1 MNHTQFD
8 QTFEQ
13 LPHRRKQVLLKVL
26 AGETDAEIAKALT
39 ITEAT
44 VRKHIENICKEFGIR
59 NDFPDE
65 RRFKR
70 PELIALFDRYKPE
83 LVSSPALQRT
93 NGADSVTS
101 ACESVEGEADELR
114 FSTIY
119 NRDVFILI
127 DQSGSM
133 VRKDAD
139 TGNHTRYEYLQEVIE
154 GHIASILSAGW
165 QSVKQPEQQIC
176 QFVSIYFFSRHEVAP
191 NPIAIADASQVW
203 KIFSE
208 NQPKT
213 TTFIAPTLEK
223 CLDTWLNNGRLKN
236 RGAFFIIYT
245 DGLFN
250 DEPQFVDCI
259 AKACANVD
267 NPNTVKF
274 FVLGVGKDIDIK
286 HFLDLDFNVNNQMPY
301 DIFVFDLVNEVDDII
316 SLLKRQLT
324 NDPLVIFPKWVK
336 DRYPEFV
343 QQVLAARQRSE

>member
-8 QTFEQ
+8 QAFDK

-26 AGETDAEIAKALT
+26 AGETDAKIAQALT

-83 LVSSPALQRT
+83 LVNSQALQRT
-93 NGADSVTS
+93 DCAGSSTPLN
-101 ACESVEGEADELR
+101 ENFLEADELR

-139 TGNHTRYEYLQEVIE
+139 TGTQTRYEYLQEVIE

-165 QSVKQPEQQIC
+165 QSVKQAGQQIC
-176 QFVSIYFFSRHEVAP
+176 ESVSIYFFSRYEVAP

-223 CLDTWLNNGRLKN
+223 CLDTWLNNGKLKN

-250 DEPQFVDCI
+250 DEPHFINCI
-259 AKACANVD
+259 AKACANID

-316 SLLKRQLT
+316 SLLKRQIT
-324 NDPLVIFPKWVK
+324 NDPLLIFPKWVK
-336 DRYPEFV
+336 EQYPEFV
-343 QQVLAARQRSE
+343 QQVLAVRQRI